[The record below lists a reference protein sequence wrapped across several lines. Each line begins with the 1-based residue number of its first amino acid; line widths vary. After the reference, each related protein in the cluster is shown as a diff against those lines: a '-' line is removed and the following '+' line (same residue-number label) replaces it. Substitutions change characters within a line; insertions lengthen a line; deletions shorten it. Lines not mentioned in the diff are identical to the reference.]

1 MSHSIKLKFLGDFE
15 DFPSA
20 KGRGG
25 EGQSQLFPFAVNDS
39 DHRHHRNQI
48 TQEILLSKED
58 LDVCLPDSALPV
70 NWVKW
75 WNLWF
80 DVSLQLECRL
90 FDSRTPGGP
99 SMHREQ
105 QVFFGSNFDP
115 TENDA
120 TGVKRS
126 QGESR
131 GWRGLP
137 GSRRAFEKIC

>member
-70 NWVKW
+70 NGSMVK
-75 WNLWF
+75 L
-80 DVSLQLECRL
+80 VVR
-90 FDSRTPGGP
+90 R
-99 SMHREQ
+99 R
-105 QVFFGSNFDP
+105 
-115 TENDA
+115 
-120 TGVKRS
+120 
-126 QGESR
+126 ESR
-131 GWRGLP
+131 IRSTTAAGGM
-137 GSRRAFEKIC
+137 AAYVEVVA